1 MGTTFRFTR
10 RGFGQMA
17 LGLAAS
23 AALPGRGF
31 AAVPTD
37 TPLHGLSAFGD
48 LKYPRDYSHFDY
60 ASPQAPSGGQFN
72 MAVSSWVLNQSP
84 FTFDTLNTFVLRGN
98 APPRIEALYDALM
111 TSSLDEPD
119 ALYCAL
125 AESVSV
131 SKDRRSFTFRLR
143 PQARFSTGA
152 RVTAEDVVF
161 TYEALKSD
169 GHPSLQVTLR
179 ELDTVVATDSDSV
192 RLSFSERQSYQDA
205 LLALSMP
212 IFPKAFF
219 ADRKLADVSN
229 EVIPGSGEFQIGDF
243 DYGRFIEYEKRD
255 DYWAKDMPFAL
266 GLGHFQTLRIDFFR
280 DRQPALEAFK
290 KGLITFREEFTTK
303 DWAKE
308 YDFPAVQ
315 RGAVVKREFPDEKT
329 PSFQCWAL
337 NQRRERFTDSRIRHA
352 INMCFDFEW
361 ANANLLF
368 GLRIHS
374 DSPFQGSEFV
384 ATGAPSKA
392 ELQLL
397 EPLRGS
403 VPDEVFGEVWT
414 QPVSDGSGLDR
425 KTLREALRLFAQ
437 VGWQQK
443 GGRMINAA
451 GEVFRIE
458 FLTTGQ
464 EQARVYSRFFDTLR
478 KLGLDAS
485 IRLVDAAQYQ
495 ERVNRFDY
503 DMILAAFSLGATP
516 TRESLALFFG
526 SNSRDRPGSYNFPG
540 MASEA
545 IDALIEAAAK
555 AKSRDDLV
563 TAMRALDRVLRWRLD
578 WLPNINTDVRRAA
591 YWNMFGFKEQ
601 KPDYGWPVE
610 RLWWLDEAKARA
622 IGKA

>member
-10 RGFGQMA
+10 RGFGQLT
-17 LGLAAS
+17 LGAVAA
-23 AALPGRGF
+23 AALPRRGF
-31 AAVPTD
+31 ATVATE

-48 LKYPRDYSHFDY
+48 LKYPTDYSHFDY
-60 ASPQAPSGGQFN
+60 ASPQAPAGGQFN
-72 MAVSSWVLNQSP
+72 MAVSSWMLNQSP

-98 APPRIEALYDALM
+98 APPRIESLYDALV

-119 ALYCAL
+119 SIYCAL
-125 AESVSV
+125 AETVTVS
-131 SKDRRSFTFRLR
+131 SDKRSFTFRLR
-143 PQARFSTGA
+143 PEARFSTGA
-152 RVTAEDVVF
+152 PVTAEDVAF
-161 TYEALKSD
+161 TYEAIKAD

-179 ELDTVVATDSDSV
+179 ELDEIVTVDPATV
-192 RLSFSERQSYQDA
+192 RLTFSERQSYQDA
-205 LLALSMP
+205 LSALGMP
-212 IFPKAFF
+212 ILPKAFF
-219 ADRKLADVSN
+219 GDRKLTDVSN
-229 EVIPGSGEFQIGDF
+229 EVIPGSGGFRIGRF
-243 DYGRFIEYEKRD
+243 DYGRFIEYEKRE
-255 DYWAKDMPFAL
+255 DYWAKDMPFNR
-266 GLGHFQTLRIDFFR
+266 GLDHFQTLRIDFFR

-303 DWAKE
+303 DWATE

-315 RGAVVKREFPDEKT
+315 RGAVVKHEFPDEKL

-337 NQRRERFTDSRIRHA
+337 NQRREQFTDSRVRHA

-374 DSPFQGSEFV
+374 NSPFQGSEFV
-384 ATGAPSKA
+384 ATGAPSDA

-397 EPLRGS
+397 KPLKGAI
-403 VPDEVFGEVWT
+403 PDQVFGEVWT
-414 QPVSDGSGLDR
+414 QPVSDASGLDR
-425 KTLREALRLFAQ
+425 KILREATRLFGEA
-437 VGWQQK
+437 GWKQS
-443 GGRMINAA
+443 GGKMTNAD

-458 FLTTGQ
+458 YLTTGQ
-464 EQARVYSRFFDTLR
+464 EQVRVYSRFFDTLR
-478 KLGLDAS
+478 KIGLNAS

-516 TRESLALFFG
+516 TKESLALFFG

-545 IDALIEAAAK
+545 VDTLIDKAGAAQ
-555 AKSRDDLV
+555 SRADLV

-591 YWNMFGFKEQ
+591 YWNMFGFKEP

-610 RLWWLDEAKARA
+610 RLWWFEEAKAKA